1 MLSLYSVYEF
11 YHSPIDSANFP
22 SYTVVRTKEKDLQG
36 QVPESLQKRAQ
47 FGRLERKSPDEIPF
61 FSSNEQKNNE

>member
-36 QVPESLQKRAQ
+36 RRFQRAARRRFHSNDWSLH
-47 FGRLERKSPDEIPF
+47 PDEIRSVF
-61 FSSNEQKNNE
+61 